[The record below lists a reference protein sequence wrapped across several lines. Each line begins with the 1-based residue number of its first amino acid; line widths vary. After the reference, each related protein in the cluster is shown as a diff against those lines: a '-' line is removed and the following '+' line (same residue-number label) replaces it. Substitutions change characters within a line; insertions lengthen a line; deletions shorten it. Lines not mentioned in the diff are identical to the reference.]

1 MIYIYKLV
9 NVTLAV
15 KILEVFN
22 LRPENK
28 HDRLKFRKNKKQTW
42 DEYVEKKER
51 RKRKQQLEKEV
62 SDIDYRR

>member
-1 MIYIYKLV
+1 M
-9 NVTLAV
+9 A

-51 RKRKQQLEKEV
+51 RKRRQQIEKED
-62 SDIDYRR
+62 SYSDYRQ

>member
-1 MIYIYKLV
+1 M
-9 NVTLAV
+9 A

-51 RKRKQQLEKEV
+51 RKRKQQIEREA
-62 SDIDYRR
+62 SYSDYRQ

>member
-1 MIYIYKLV
+1 M
-9 NVTLAV
+9 A

-28 HDRLKFRKNKKQTW
+28 HDRLKFRKNNKKTW
-42 DEYVEKKER
+42 DDYVEKKER

-62 SDIDYRR
+62 SDIDCRR

>member
-1 MIYIYKLV
+1 LV
-9 NVTLAV
+9 TDTLVV

-51 RKRKQQLEKEV
+51 RKRKQQIEREA
-62 SDIDYRR
+62 SYSDYRQ

>member
-1 MIYIYKLV
+1 M
-9 NVTLAV
+9 V

-28 HDRLKFRKNKKQTW
+28 HDRLKFRKNNKKTW
-42 DEYVEKKER
+42 DDYVEKKER
-51 RKRKQQLEKEV
+51 RKRKQQLEKEA